1 MGESAM
7 STSRFSVDD
16 HASLR
21 ASPATA
27 AGNSQGTL
35 SQPPSRAVGVETV
48 RSLTLML
55 MAACLTTLV
64 LLTQRLLQSWAGDD
78 LFLGWT
84 VLWCVMLAALLGLSR
99 LSNDLVHRTLANLDD
114 WALRLARHRALRRQ
128 RSHAG

>member
-1 MGESAM
+1 M
-7 STSRFSVDD
+7 STSRLSVDD
-16 HASLR
+16 HATHLV
-21 ASPATA
+21 SPATA
-27 AGNSQGTL
+27 TGSHQAAL
-35 SQPPSRAVGVETV
+35 PQPPSRAVGVETV

-55 MAACLTTLV
+55 VAACLTTLV

-99 LSNDLVHRTLANLDD
+99 LSNDLVLRTLASLDD

>member
-1 MGESAM
+1 M
-7 STSRFSVDD
+7 STSHVSLDD
-16 HASLR
+16 HATHQ

-27 AGNSQGTL
+27 TGSHQAAL
-35 SQPPSRAVGVETV
+35 SQPPSHAVGVETV

-55 MAACLTTLV
+55 VAACLTTLV
-64 LLTQRLLQSWAGDD
+64 LLTQRLMQSWAGDD

-99 LSNDLVHRTLANLDD
+99 LTNGLVYRTLASLDD

>member
-7 STSRFSVDD
+7 STSRLSVDD
-16 HASLR
+16 HATHLV
-21 ASPATA
+21 SPATA
-27 AGNSQGTL
+27 TGSHQAAL
-35 SQPPSRAVGVETV
+35 PQPPSRAVGVETV

-55 MAACLTTLV
+55 VAACLTTLV

-99 LSNDLVHRTLANLDD
+99 LSNDLVLRTLASLDD
-114 WALRLARHRALRRQ
+114 WALRLARRRALRRQ

>member
-1 MGESAM
+1 M
-7 STSRFSVDD
+7 STARFSVDD
-16 HASLR
+16 HATQL

-27 AGNSQGTL
+27 TGSHQAAL
-35 SQPPSRAVGVETV
+35 PQPPSRAVGVETV

-55 MAACLTTLV
+55 VAACLTTLV

-99 LSNDLVHRTLANLDD
+99 LSNDLVLRTLASLDD

>member
-1 MGESAM
+1 M

-16 HASLR
+16 HARLR

-64 LLTQRLLQSWAGDD
+64 LLTQLVFFLASGLIALPGTYVVEILDPAG
-78 LFLGWT
+78 LKALE
-84 VLWCVMLAALLGLSR
+84 AA
-99 LSNDLVHRTLANLDD
+99 
-114 WALRLARHRALRRQ
+114 
-128 RSHAG
+128 

>member
-1 MGESAM
+1 M
-7 STSRFSVDD
+7 STARFSVDD
-16 HASLR
+16 HATQL

-27 AGNSQGTL
+27 TGSHQAAL

-64 LLTQRLLQSWAGDD
+64 LLTQRLMQSWAGDD

-99 LSNDLVHRTLANLDD
+99 LSNDLVHRTLASLDD

>member
-1 MGESAM
+1 M

-16 HASLR
+16 HATHR
-21 ASPATA
+21 ASPANA
-27 AGNSQGTL
+27 APGGQGAL

-99 LSNDLVHRTLANLDD
+99 LSNDLVHRTLASLDD

>member
-1 MGESAM
+1 M

-64 LLTQRLLQSWAGDD
+64 LLTQRLDGTVVRDAGR
-78 LFLGWT
+78 F
-84 VLWCVMLAALLGLSR
+84 
-99 LSNDLVHRTLANLDD
+99 
-114 WALRLARHRALRRQ
+114 
-128 RSHAG
+128 AGPVAPEQ

>member
-7 STSRFSVDD
+7 STARFSVDD
-16 HASLR
+16 HATQL

-27 AGNSQGTL
+27 TGSHQAAL

-64 LLTQRLLQSWAGDD
+64 LLTQRLMQSWAGDD

-99 LSNDLVHRTLANLDD
+99 LSNDLVHRTLASLDD
-114 WALRLARHRALRRQ
+114 WVLRLARHRALRRQ

>member
-16 HASLR
+16 HATHR

-27 AGNSQGTL
+27 APGGQGAL

-99 LSNDLVHRTLANLDD
+99 LSNDLVHRTLASLDD

-128 RSHAG
+128 RSHAS